1 MIRTRFAPSPTGS
14 LHIGGVRTA
23 LFAWLFA
30 KKNKGEFLLRIED
43 TDRERSNQES
53 LDSILDGLSW
63 LQIDSS
69 SAPIFQSLRG
79 DLYQHAIDQLIVSG
93 RAYACDCTK
102 ERVDLLREELLKSG
116 KKPKY
121 DGACSQKN
129 IDTSQE
135 GVVIRFR
142 SRQSGHTLVHDL
154 IKGDISFPNEELD
167 DLIIRRSDG
176 SPTYNLCV
184 AVDDTEMMITHVIR
198 GDDHLSNTPRQV
210 QIIEALEQKIPLY
223 AHVHMIFGE
232 DGKKLSKRHGATSI
246 IEFKNQGY
254 MREPLLNY
262 LAKLGWS
269 MDDQEIFSIDEL
281 IDLFSLEYCSKSP
294 SVFDYKKLDW
304 VSQQH
309 LMNMDNLEVAKLLT
323 DELNNHGLSL
333 SKQNAESFVVHYKER
348 SISVS
353 DMAIKIS
360 PYLVDEVTYEPNDKE
375 KFLSQN
381 HQSNLKLA
389 LMRLSQLSDWELQT
403 IDAQIKSMVKEE
415 GVKMQDLAQPLRVA
429 LVGKASSPGIAD
441 TLILMGKEKSLKR
454 IQLAIDSIS

>member
-30 KKNKGEFLLRIED
+30 KKNQGEFLLRIED

-69 SAPIFQSLRG
+69 SAPIFQSQRG
-79 DLYQHAIDQLIVSG
+79 DLYRHAIDQLIASG

-102 ERVDLLREELLKSG
+102 ERVDLLREDLLKSG

-129 IDTSQE
+129 NDTSQE

-142 SRQSGHTLVHDL
+142 SRHSGHTLVHDL
-154 IKGDISFPNEELD
+154 IKGDIAFPNEELD

-184 AVDDTEMMITHVIR
+184 AVDDTEMRITHVIR

-210 QIIEALEQKIPLY
+210 QIIEALEEKIPLY
-223 AHVHMIFGE
+223 AHVPMIFGE
-232 DGKKLSKRHGATSI
+232 DGKKLSKRHGATSVV
-246 IEFKNQGY
+246 EFKNQGY
-254 MREPLLNY
+254 MREPLINY

-269 MDDQEIFSIDEL
+269 SGDQEIFSIDEL
-281 IDLFSLEYCSKSP
+281 IDLFSLEHCSKSP

-309 LMNMDNLEVAKLLT
+309 LMNMDNSEVAKLLT

-333 SKQNAESFVVHYKER
+333 SKQDAESFVVHYKER

-353 DMAIKIS
+353 DMAKKIS
-360 PYLVDEVTYEPNDKE
+360 PYLEDEVTYEPNDKE
-375 KFLSQN
+375 KFLSQGHLN
-381 HQSNLKLA
+381 SLKLA

-403 IDAQIKSMVKEE
+403 IDSQIKSMVKEA

-441 TLILMGKEKSLKR
+441 TLILMGKEKSIKR

>member
-43 TDRERSNQES
+43 TDRERSNQAS

-63 LQIDSS
+63 LKIDSDF
-69 SAPIFQSLRG
+69 APIFQSQRE
-79 DLYQHAIDQLIVSG
+79 DLYRQAIDKLIASG
-93 RAYACDCTK
+93 HAYACECPK
-102 ERVDLLREELLKSG
+102 ERVDLLREELIKSG

-129 IDTSQE
+129 IDTSQA

-142 SRQSGHTLVHDL
+142 SRQSGQTLVNDL
-154 IKGDISFPNEELD
+154 IKGNIAFPNEELD

-184 AVDDTEMMITHVIR
+184 AVDDTEMRITHVIR

-210 QIIEALEQKIPLY
+210 QIIEALEEKIPLY
-223 AHVHMIFGE
+223 AHVPMIFGE
-232 DGKKLSKRHGATSI
+232 DGKKLSKRHGATSVV
-246 IEFKNQGY
+246 EFKNQGY
-254 MREPLLNY
+254 MREPLINY

-269 MDDQEIFSIDEL
+269 AGDQEIFSVDEL
-281 IDLFSLEYCSKSP
+281 IDLFGLDNCSKSP

-309 LMNMDNLEVAKLLT
+309 LMGMDNSELAMLLIQ
-323 DELNNHGLSL
+323 ELDNHGLSL
-333 SKQNAESFVVHYKER
+333 SKQDAESFARHYKER

-353 DMAIKIS
+353 DMTKKIS
-360 PYLVDEVTYEPNDKE
+360 PYIVDEIAYEPNDKE
-375 KFLSQN
+375 KFLSQSF
-381 HQSNLKLA
+381 QSNLKLA
-389 LMRLSQLSDWELQT
+389 LMSLSKLNAWEAQT
-403 IDAQIKSMVKEE
+403 VEARIKSLVKEE
-415 GVKMQDLAQPLRVA
+415 GIKMQDLAQPLRVA

-441 TLILMGKEKSLKR
+441 TLVLMGKEKSLKR

>member
-63 LQIDSS
+63 LELDTS
-69 SAPIFQSLRG
+69 SAPTFQSQRG
-79 DLYQHAIDQLIVSG
+79 DLYRHAIDQLIASG
-93 RAYACDCTK
+93 LAYACECPK
-102 ERVDLLREELLKSG
+102 ERVDILREELQKSG

-154 IKGDISFPNEELD
+154 IKGDIAFPNEELD

-184 AVDDTEMMITHVIR
+184 AVDDTEMKITHVIR

-223 AHVHMIFGE
+223 AHVPMIFGE
-232 DGKKLSKRHGATSI
+232 DGKKLSKRHGATSVV
-246 IEFKNQGY
+246 EFKNQGY
-254 MREPLLNY
+254 MREPLFNY

-269 MDDQEIFSIDEL
+269 SGDQEIFSINEL
-281 IDLFSLEYCSKSP
+281 IDLFSLENCSKSP

-309 LMNMDNLEVAKLLT
+309 LINMDNSEVAKLLT
-323 DELNNHGLSL
+323 QELDNHGLSL
-333 SKQNAESFVVHYKER
+333 SKQDAQSFVVHYKER

-353 DMAIKIS
+353 DMAKKIS
-360 PYLVDEVTYEPNDKE
+360 PYLANEIAYEPNDKE
-375 KFLSQN
+375 KFLSQSFLN
-381 HQSNLKLA
+381 NLKLA
-389 LMRLSQLSDWELQT
+389 LMSLSQLSEWESQT
-403 IDAQIKSMVKEE
+403 IDTEIKSLIKKE
-415 GVKMQDLAQPLRVA
+415 GIKMQDLAQPLRVA
-429 LVGKASSPGIAD
+429 LVGKASSPGITD

>member
-30 KKNKGEFLLRIED
+30 KKNQGEFLLRIED

-69 SAPIFQSLRG
+69 SAPIFQSQRG
-79 DLYQHAIDQLIVSG
+79 DLYRHAIDQLIASG

-142 SRQSGHTLVHDL
+142 SRQPGHTLVHDL
-154 IKGDISFPNEELD
+154 IKGDIAFPNEELD

-184 AVDDTEMMITHVIR
+184 AVDDTEMRITHVIR

-210 QIIEALEQKIPLY
+210 QIIEALEEKIPLY
-223 AHVHMIFGE
+223 AHVPMIFGE
-232 DGKKLSKRHGATSI
+232 DGKKLSKRHGATSVV
-246 IEFKNQGY
+246 EFKNQGY

-269 MDDQEIFSIDEL
+269 MGDQEIFSIDEL
-281 IDLFSLEYCSKSP
+281 IEFFSLEHCSKSP

-309 LMNMDNLEVAKLLT
+309 LMNMDNLEVAKLLAK
-323 DELNNHGLSL
+323 ELDDHGLSL
-333 SKQNAESFVVHYKER
+333 SKQDAESFVVHYKER

-353 DMAIKIS
+353 DMAKKIS
-360 PYLVDEVTYEPNDKE
+360 PYLEDEVTYEPNDKE
-375 KFLSQN
+375 KFLSQSHLN
-381 HQSNLKLA
+381 NLKLA
-389 LMRLSQLSDWELQT
+389 LMGLSQLSDWELQT
-403 IDAQIKSMVKEE
+403 IDSQIKILVKEE

>member
-63 LQIDSS
+63 LQIDSV
-69 SAPIFQSLRG
+69 SAPIFQSQRE
-79 DLYQHAIDQLIVSG
+79 DLYHHAIDRLIASG
-93 RAYACDCTK
+93 RAYACDCPK
-102 ERVDLLREELLKSG
+102 ERVDLIREGLLKLG

-129 IDTSQE
+129 IDTSQA

-154 IKGDISFPNEELD
+154 IKGDIAFPNEELD

-184 AVDDTEMMITHVIR
+184 AVDDTEMRITHVIR
-198 GDDHLSNTPRQV
+198 GDDHLSNTPRQI
-210 QIIEALEQKIPLY
+210 QIIEALEEKIPLY
-223 AHVHMIFGE
+223 AHVPMIFGE
-232 DGKKLSKRHGATSI
+232 DGKKLSKRHGATSVV
-246 IEFKNQGY
+246 EFKNQGY

-269 MDDQEIFSIDEL
+269 MGDQEIFSIDEL
-281 IDLFSLEYCSKSP
+281 IDLFSLEHCSKSP

-333 SKQNAESFVVHYKER
+333 SKQDAESFVVHYKER

-375 KFLSQN
+375 KFLNQSYV
-381 HQSNLKLA
+381 SNLKLA
-389 LMRLSQLSDWELQT
+389 LMRLSQLCDWELQT
-403 IDAQIKSMVKEE
+403 IDAQIKSLVKEE

-441 TLILMGKEKSLKR
+441 TLVLMGKEKSLKR